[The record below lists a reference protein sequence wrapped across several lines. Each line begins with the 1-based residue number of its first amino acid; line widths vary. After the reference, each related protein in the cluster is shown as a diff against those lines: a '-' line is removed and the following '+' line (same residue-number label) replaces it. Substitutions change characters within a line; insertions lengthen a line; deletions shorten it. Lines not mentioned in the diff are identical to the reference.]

1 MSSCKL
7 LKLLLL
13 FPFFG
18 TIKFFDDL
26 SVRLSNT
33 ASTQTCNFLS
43 IMQAIS
49 LRWSDF
55 DANMHLRHSAYYDF
69 GATAR
74 LDFFNAQGLT
84 YELMKVQHI
93 GPVLF
98 REEAL
103 FKREVRLGD
112 KLSINILV
120 TRLRADYSRFSFRHE
135 ITRDDG
141 ILCAIIN
148 VDGAWLDTK
157 LRKLTLPPEIIVK
170 SMEGALRSEDFEWV

>member
-1 MSSCKL
+1 
-7 LKLLLL
+7 
-13 FPFFG
+13 
-18 TIKFFDDL
+18 
-26 SVRLSNT
+26 
-33 ASTQTCNFLS
+33 
-43 IMQAIS
+43 MQAIS

-84 YELMKVQHI
+84 YTLMQESNI
-93 GPVLF
+93 GPILF

-112 KLSINILV
+112 MLFINILV
-120 TRLRADYSRFSFRHE
+120 SKLRPDFSRFSFRHE
-135 ITRDDG
+135 ITRNDG
-141 ILCAIIN
+141 TVCAIIN

-157 LRKLTLPPEIIVK
+157 LRKLTLPPETVVK
-170 SMEGALRSEDFEWV
+170 SMQAAARTGDFEWG